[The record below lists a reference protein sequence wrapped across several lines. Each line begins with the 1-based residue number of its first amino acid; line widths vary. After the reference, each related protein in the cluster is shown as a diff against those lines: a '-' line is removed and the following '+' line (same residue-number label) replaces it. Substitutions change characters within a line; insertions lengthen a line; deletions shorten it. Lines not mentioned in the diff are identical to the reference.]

1 MNTAE
6 IGMIWSLLGQTWG
19 AKFLEQYGPKPNEA
33 WSAAL
38 ASVEPDAAKYALTKL
53 IDSGSAFPPTL
64 PEFVVWAKKYRP
76 VEICYDANGRA
87 YLAGERVPIEYRQ
100 RSTPEVAQANLAR
113 LREMLKGIV

>member
-1 MNTAE
+1 MNAAE

-38 ASVEPDAAKYALTKL
+38 ANLEPDSAKYALTKL

-76 VEICYDANGRA
+76 IDIRIDANGRM
-87 YLAGERVPIEYRQ
+87 YLGGDCTPIEAPRC
-100 RSTPEVAQANLAR
+100 SPEVAKANMAK
-113 LREMLKGIV
+113 LREMLKDLP